1 MRIFAFDMT
10 FAEALIQL
18 RAFARQDGLI
28 LSLVWVCSFAA
39 ALYIP
44 QSDIGSFLALST
56 PFVVAWRLMQFR
68 KNALD
73 GIISF
78 RRGLA
83 YSWFTFFYASL
94 LFCLAQYIYFRFL
107 DTGLFR
113 SILSNALQT
122 VSEVYQA
129 SGIDTQ
135 ESRNTIEELMTLKPM
150 QLSFLFMMQNIFIGT
165 IMSLP
170 IAAICMRS
178 NSHQQNLR

>member
-1 MRIFAFDMT
+1 MT
-10 FAEALIQL
+10 FADALIQL

-28 LSLVWVCSFAA
+28 LSLVWVCSFAV

-44 QSDIGSFLALST
+44 QSEIGSFLALST
-56 PFVVAWRLMQFR
+56 PFVVAWRLTQFR

-107 DTGLFR
+107 DKGLF
-113 SILSNALQT
+113 LSAFL
-122 VSEVYQA
+122 VLSEAYQA
-129 SGIDTQ
+129 SEIDTQ
-135 ESRNTIEELMTLKPM
+135 ETRKAIEGLMTLKPM

-165 IMSLP
+165 IISLP
-170 IAAICMRS
+170 IAAICMRN